1 MERLNSRLTSRVLLF
16 ALVAIFA
23 FTLGIGTARAE
34 KCGLRV
40 ASYLPPVVHLA
51 KALDWWAAEV
61 KKQTEG
67 RVDPVVFH
75 GQALGKVPASL
86 DMLDTGT
93 ADVVIFPAPAFPG
106 RFPVTELVSD
116 TPLLNGNIRI
126 TNEVMNQLLMKGLLK
141 EFDKYEVVGWFT
153 VDPMLL
159 FVNKEISTL
168 EQLKGMKIRARGSAS
183 TQIVERLGA
192 SPVAIEFGELYTSL
206 ERGIIDGATMP
217 MTAFSAVKLYEV
229 CKYVIDLPLYGGVVP
244 ILMSK
249 KSWEKIPLEDK
260 PIIKQINQNLSYVY
274 FNMAGSELVKGYKAV
289 TSEGRKKIVLDP
301 QEKKRW
307 EEAISPVTT
316 EALKRVNEKGLPGKE
331 IMAVCQ
337 DVLKYWEMS
346 GLK

>member
-1 MERLNSRLTSRVLLF
+1 MKGLNSRLTNGVLLF
-16 ALVAIFA
+16 ALVSIFI
-23 FTLGIGTARAE
+23 LGAGLRTARAE
-34 KCGLRV
+34 KCELRV

-61 KKQTEG
+61 KKQTSG

-86 DMLDTGT
+86 DMLDSGT
-93 ADVVIFPAPAFPG
+93 ADIVMFPAPAFPG

-116 TPLLNGNIRI
+116 TPLLKGNIRI
-126 TNEVMNQLLMKGLLK
+126 TNEVMNQLLMKGRLK
-141 EFDKYEVVGWFT
+141 EFDKYEIIGWFT

-159 FVNKEISTL
+159 FINKEISSL

-183 TQIVERLGA
+183 TQIVESLGA

-217 MTAFSAVKLYEV
+217 MTGFSSMKLYEV
-229 CKYVIDLPLYGGVVP
+229 CRYVVDLPLYGGVVP

-260 PIIKQINQNLSYVY
+260 LVIKDINYNLSYVY
-274 FNMAGSELVKGYKAV
+274 FNMANDELVKGYTAV
-289 TSEGRKKIVLDP
+289 TSEGRKEIVLDP

-307 EEAISPVTT
+307 EEAISPVTA
-316 EALKRVNEKGLPGKE
+316 EALKRVDEKGLPGKE

-337 DVLKYWEMS
+337 DVLKFWEMS
-346 GLK
+346 GLQ